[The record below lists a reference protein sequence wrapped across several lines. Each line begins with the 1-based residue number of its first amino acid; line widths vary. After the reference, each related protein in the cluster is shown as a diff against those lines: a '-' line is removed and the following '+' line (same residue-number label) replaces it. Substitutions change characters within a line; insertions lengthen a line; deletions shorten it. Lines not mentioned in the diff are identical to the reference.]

1 MIFFSSAIRAD
12 NDIQWQPAFRMYR
25 GMFLFVLE
33 FFFFGINLYGWKSV
47 GINPAHICD
56 LKNSLCPLRM
66 LEVRFVR
73 CTREFSKPPSPP
85 PSMTPFW
92 SPADSKQTLSEIVTV
107 LYRDEVRIK
116 MVAKRGGGGSRFCFM
131 HTFLV
136 KNSRVS
142 GTLSRTSH
150 FTSFKGKTS
159 NLSLPYLSVK
169 FSCQILI
176 LGLVMRHSQ
185 TLCLPLLKLKSIWM
199 NEGLSRLTIYCILDC
214 FHQYQ
219 NILLFWSFLHQRR
232 NFAKRWTQR

>member
-116 MVAKRGGGGSRFCFM
+116 MVAKRGGWG
-131 HTFLV
+131 V
-136 KNSRVS
+136 
-142 GTLSRTSH
+142 
-150 FTSFKGKTS
+150 
-159 NLSLPYLSVK
+159 
-169 FSCQILI
+169 QILFHAHI
-176 LGLVMRHSQ
+176 CSKKFARLGHFKQ
-185 TLCLPLLKLKSIWM
+185 NFTLHK
-199 NEGLSRLTIYCILDC
+199 
-214 FHQYQ
+214 F
-219 NILLFWSFLHQRR
+219 
-232 NFAKRWTQR
+232 

>member
-1 MIFFSSAIRAD
+1 MRILTPAFLLLRDIFCFSDWNIFLASFVAVVTNAVGRCPNVENNQIMTVTWHFNDFFFLAIRAD

-92 SPADSKQTLSEIVTV
+92 SPADSKQTL
-107 LYRDEVRIK
+107 Y
-116 MVAKRGGGGSRFCFM
+116 
-131 HTFLV
+131 
-136 KNSRVS
+136 
-142 GTLSRTSH
+142 
-150 FTSFKGKTS
+150 
-159 NLSLPYLSVK
+159 
-169 FSCQILI
+169 
-176 LGLVMRHSQ
+176 
-185 TLCLPLLKLKSIWM
+185 LKL
-199 NEGLSRLTIYCILDC
+199 
-214 FHQYQ
+214 
-219 NILLFWSFLHQRR
+219 
-232 NFAKRWTQR
+232 